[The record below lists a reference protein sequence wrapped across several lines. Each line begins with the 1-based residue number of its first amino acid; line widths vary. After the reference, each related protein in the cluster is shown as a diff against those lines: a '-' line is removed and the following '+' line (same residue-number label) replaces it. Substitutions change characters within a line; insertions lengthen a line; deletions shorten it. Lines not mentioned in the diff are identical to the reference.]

1 MAEQVAFLI
10 RDEHSSE
17 RWSGKVGKVILKGL
31 LGNAGED
38 VVAAW
43 EYSFR
48 LELKKTLDGCGSMW
62 FVTP

>member
-1 MAEQVAFLI
+1 M
-10 RDEHSSE
+10 
-17 RWSGKVGKVILKGL
+17 ILKGL

-48 LELKKTLDGCGSMW
+48 LELKKTLDGCGSM
-62 FVTP
+62 